1 MAQESY
7 ALDLQRPPLIR
18 LQVAADA
25 RDGQVFVLLRLHHLV
40 IDHES
45 METVFSEAVAFMEG
59 RVHEL
64 PQPVPYRN
72 HVAQVLMRSGAERM
86 EREFF
91 SRKLADVSE
100 TTAPFGLL
108 DVYGDASQVDDAY
121 EELDP
126 ALARRVRACSRRMG
140 LSPAAL
146 FHAAWAVVLAHT
158 SNQTDVVLGTVVLGR
173 LQGGLGSRSIVGMFV
188 NTLPIRLRLT
198 GQSATGL
205 VELAQQELVEVL
217 EHEHASLAEAQR
229 CSGIDGAAPLFT
241 TLVNYRHSDVD
252 VRSETVNVGG
262 VRVLNGVSRTNY
274 PIMLS
279 IDDMKHGFL
288 IGAQTDQRIDPRAI
302 TRYLRTAL
310 HSLVEAL
317 ERAPEWS
324 ALELSVLPEEER
336 HQVVE
341 EFNATDAPIPDGQLV
356 HGLFEAQVARTP
368 HATALVY
375 EGSSLSYAELNAR
388 ANQLARALIDAG
400 VGPDSLVAVL
410 LERSTEMIVGL
421 LAALKAGAAYVPLDP
436 NYPKDRL
443 LYMLHDAAPTV
454 VLVHEKLQSLLP
466 LTESTVISLDPEW
479 SRFDSYSRNNVPVDE
494 SSARPQGLV
503 YVIYTSGSTGR
514 PKGTGMPH
522 RAMVNLIEWH
532 NHDLPLR
539 SGQRVLQFTS
549 LSFDVA
555 FQEIFSTLCHGGT
568 LVVID
573 DWVRRDA
580 SKLLE
585 FIHGHGIERIFMPP
599 VMLQS
604 LAEAHAAASKD
615 LTALR
620 DVITAGEQ
628 LRVSREIVKLFQQSS
643 DCRLHNHYGP
653 TETHVVTALT
663 LEGDPLEWP
672 ALPGIGRPIANSQI
686 YVLDDRRRPLPLG
699 AVGEIYIAGTGV
711 ARGYVRRGEMTAQRF
726 VANPF
731 DGGKGG
737 RMYKTGDLGRWQSD
751 GTLQYLGRNDDQVKI
766 RGYRIELGE
775 IEAQLAE
782 HESVLKVVVV
792 AVEDAPGRKRLVAY
806 VTKNESGELDV
817 DELRTYLK
825 HRLPEHML
833 PAAFVV
839 LDNLP
844 LTPSGKVDR
853 RSLPSPT
860 MDAYAARDYEAPE
873 DEIEKAVA
881 EIWQSLLKVER
892 VGRHDDFFDLGGH
905 SLIATRVTA
914 RLRETLRAD
923 VPLRTV
929 FDAPTLVQFA
939 DEVRVLLQPRQ
950 TSSTDAGAS
959 DLLQTL
965 RRGVDEM
972 DDEAVAAAIAALE
985 AELGDGTR

>member
-1 MAQESY
+1 
-7 ALDLQRPPLIR
+7 
-18 LQVAADA
+18 
-25 RDGQVFVLLRLHHLV
+25 
-40 IDHES
+40 
-45 METVFSEAVAFMEG
+45 
-59 RVHEL
+59 
-64 PQPVPYRN
+64 
-72 HVAQVLMRSGAERM
+72 
-86 EREFF
+86 
-91 SRKLADVSE
+91 
-100 TTAPFGLL
+100 
-108 DVYGDASQVDDAY
+108 
-121 EELDP
+121 
-126 ALARRVRACSRRMG
+126 
-140 LSPAAL
+140 
-146 FHAAWAVVLAHT
+146 
-158 SNQTDVVLGTVVLGR
+158 
-173 LQGGLGSRSIVGMFV
+173 
-188 NTLPIRLRLT
+188 
-198 GQSATGL
+198 
-205 VELAQQELVEVL
+205 
-217 EHEHASLAEAQR
+217 
-229 CSGIDGAAPLFT
+229 
-241 TLVNYRHSDVD
+241 
-252 VRSETVNVGG
+252 
-262 VRVLNGVSRTNY
+262 
-274 PIMLS
+274 
-279 IDDMKHGFL
+279 
-288 IGAQTDQRIDPRAI
+288 
-302 TRYLRTAL
+302 
-310 HSLVEAL
+310 
-317 ERAPEWS
+317 
-324 ALELSVLPEEER
+324 
-336 HQVVE
+336 
-341 EFNATDAPIPDGQLV
+341 
-356 HGLFEAQVARTP
+356 
-368 HATALVY
+368 LVY

-514 PKGTGMPH
+514 PKGTGMSH

-604 LAEAHAAASKD
+604 LAEANAAASKD

-672 ALPGIGRPIANSQI
+672 ALPGIGRPIANTQI

-775 IEAQLAE
+775 IEAQLAG

-839 LDNLP
+839 LDSLP

-939 DEVRVLLQPRQ
+939 DEVRVLLQPSQ